1 MIWKLRFVW
10 DLEIGIW
17 KFKIMFDKLLH
28 KIKKIIPKKLWDY
41 LWPIYHFS
49 WGVLGNLL
57 YRHPSQKMIV
67 IGVTG
72 TTGKTTS
79 VYLIAQMLKAAGY
92 QVGYTS
98 TAMFG
103 DGHKEWLNDK
113 KMTMPGR
120 LFNFRLMNRMVK
132 NKCQYAV
139 VETSSE
145 GIIQYRH
152 RFINYDI
159 LVLTGL
165 YPEHIESHGSFE
177 AYREAKGM
185 LFAHLKDC
193 KTKYID
199 AERRVKP
206 VEAGIK
212 KLSLDRVKKTIIVN
226 GDDEHKDYFL
236 NFWAES
242 KIEYHLTERVPV
254 EIKDE
259 DFAAKDH
266 NWLKLIA
273 CQTVI
278 SREASSFILCHSGQC
293 FKDEPIEL
301 KLLGGFNIANAMN
314 AAAVGL
320 SQGLSLQQIK
330 EGLESVT
337 GIPGRLEQINAGQPF
352 SVIVDYAFE
361 PRAVEKLYETIDL
374 IPHSRVI
381 HILGSAGGGRDVAR
395 RPVLGKI
402 AGAKADIAIV
412 TNEDPYDDDPQIIVD
427 QVALGAE
434 KSGKVLDKDLF
445 KIMDRREAI
454 AKAFSLARASDIVL
468 ITGKG
473 SEQAIC
479 VKGGKKIKWDDREA
493 AREELKKILNK

>member
-1 MIWKLRFVW
+1 MF
-10 DLEIGIW
+10 E
-17 KFKIMFDKLLH
+17 KFLH
-28 KIKKIIPKKLWDY
+28 KIKKIIPKKVWDY
-41 LWPIYHFS
+41 LWPVYHFS
-49 WGVLGNLL
+49 WGVLGNLI
-57 YRHPSQKMIV
+57 YGNPSQKMIV

-79 VYLIAQMLKAAGY
+79 VYLIAQMLKSAGY
-92 QVGYTS
+92 KVGYTS

-103 DGHKEWLNDK
+103 DGNKEWLNDK

-120 LFNFRLMNRMVK
+120 LFNFQLMNRMVK

-152 RFINYDI
+152 RFINYDV

-199 AERRVKP
+199 SNSHVKK

-242 KIEYHLTERVPV
+242 KMEYHLTERVPL
-254 EIKDE
+254 EINEE
-259 DFAAKDH
+259 DFISRDH
-266 NWLKLIA
+266 NWHKLIA
-273 CQTVI
+273 CQVKI
-278 SREASSFILCHSGQC
+278 SRENSSFVFCYDGQC
-293 FKDEPIEL
+293 FKDNQIEL
-301 KLLGGFNIANAMN
+301 KLLGDFNIANAMN

-320 SQGLSLQQIK
+320 AQGLEVEQIK
-330 EGLESVT
+330 QGLESVS
-337 GIPGRLEQINAGQPF
+337 GIPGRLEQINEGQNF

-361 PRAVEKLYETIDL
+361 PRAVTKLYETIAL
-374 IPHSRVI
+374 IPHNRII

-402 AGAKADIAIV
+402 AGAKADVVII
-412 TNEDPYDDDPQIIVD
+412 TNEDPYEDDPQIIID
-427 QVALGAE
+427 QVTLGAE
-434 KSGKVLDKDLF
+434 KSGKVLDKNLF

-454 AKAFSLARASDIVL
+454 AKAFSLVRESDIVL
-468 ITGKG
+468 LTGKG

-479 VKGGKKIKWDDREA
+479 VKGGKKIPWDDRVVVK
-493 AREELKKILNK
+493 EELIKLKSE